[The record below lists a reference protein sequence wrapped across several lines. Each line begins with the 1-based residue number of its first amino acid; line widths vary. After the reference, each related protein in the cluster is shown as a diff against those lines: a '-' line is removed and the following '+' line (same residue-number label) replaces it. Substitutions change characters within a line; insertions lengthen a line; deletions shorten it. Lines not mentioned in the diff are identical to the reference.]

1 MEPRDLPLYHLVRPA
16 ASGAAPPMITLFHG
30 YGSNEE
36 DLFGLTPYLDPRFL
50 VLSARAPLVLMPG
63 MYAWFE
69 IGFTPDGRIAVDDV
83 QARQAAQIT
92 AQFVEQAIRAY
103 GADPSRVI
111 VAGFSQGG
119 TMAALTALTRPDLV
133 AGAAV
138 LSGIVP
144 SSIIDELP
152 DQNQKALVGKPFL
165 VVHGTHDQVV
175 SVAHGRASRD
185 FLNRLGVALT
195 YREYPMAHEI
205 NLDALLDLTEW
216 LRGLSVEG

>member
-16 ASGAAPPMITLFHG
+16 TSGASPPPMITLFHG

-50 VLSARAPLVLMPG
+50 VLSVRAPLMLAPG

-69 IGFTPDGRIAVDDV
+69 IGFTADGRIAVDDV
-83 QARQAAQIT
+83 QARHAAQIT
-92 AQFVEQAIRAY
+92 TQFVEQATRAY
-103 GADPSRVI
+103 GTDRSRVI

-119 TMAALTALTRPDLV
+119 TMAALTALTRPNLV

-152 DQNQKALVGKPFL
+152 DREALVGKPFL

-175 SVAHGRASRD
+175 SIAHGRASRD

-205 NLDALLDLTEW
+205 SLDVLLDLTEW
-216 LRGLSVEG
+216 LGGLGGEG